1 MAFHNGS
8 LPIVGSGLTFCIDA
22 SDRHCYPGTGTT
34 VTDLVGGL
42 QGTLNGGASTVV
54 TTGGYFDFDETADG
68 LDLPN
73 SSTTPS
79 TDVFSFGSNPYSI
92 CCFYKYIG
100 DQVMWSAGQ
109 TGNDNH
115 YISITSTFLG
125 LGTGNAYIHQVSRTN
140 NDDTWFQWVLVR
152 EGTGSNQSKWYIN
165 GSLASTGTNN
175 ITWISVGTQGQRIC
189 RFSHAPAEGLV
200 GPIQV
205 YNRALTASEVSQN
218 FNAQRGRFG
227 V

>member
-1 MAFHNGS
+1 MGINYGPP
-8 LPIVGSGLTFCIDA
+8 PIVGSGLTFCIDA

-100 DQVMWSAGQ
+100 DQVMWSCLL
-109 TGNDNH
+109 
-115 YISITSTFLG
+115 YTSPSPRDRG
-125 LGTGNAYIHQVSRTN
+125 CSRMP
-140 NDDTWFQWVLVR
+140 
-152 EGTGSNQSKWYIN
+152 SS
-165 GSLASTGTNN
+165 A
-175 ITWISVGTQGQRIC
+175 
-189 RFSHAPAEGLV
+189 
-200 GPIQV
+200 
-205 YNRALTASEVSQN
+205 
-218 FNAQRGRFG
+218 
-227 V
+227 